1 MEERE
6 KKMLKFLTEIA
17 QAAVIAT
24 LFFGP
29 LFYYYLA

>member
-1 MEERE
+1 M
-6 KKMLKFLTEIA
+6 KFLAKAFTEIA